1 MTDVHNPV
9 GIVDTVP
16 DFIDPVQGLLALHRA
31 GYSTAYTTWATDPAR
46 TFEELAFIDK
56 AKVWRRNDPVLLAG
70 AAALNIT
77 NEQLDQLF
85 LIAANIKI

>member
-1 MTDVHNPV
+1 MTDIYNPV

-16 DFIDPVQGLLALHRA
+16 DFIDPVQGLLALDRA
-31 GYSTAYTTWATDPAR
+31 GYAAAYKSWATDPVR

-56 AKVWRRNDPVLLAG
+56 AKIWRRNDPVLLSG
-70 AAALNIT
+70 AAALGIT
-77 NEQLDQLF
+77 KEQLDQLF